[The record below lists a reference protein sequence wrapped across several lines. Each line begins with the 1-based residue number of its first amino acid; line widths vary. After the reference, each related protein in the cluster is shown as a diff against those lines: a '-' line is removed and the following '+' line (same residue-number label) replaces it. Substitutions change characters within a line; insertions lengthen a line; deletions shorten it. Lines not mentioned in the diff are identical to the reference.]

1 MDFGNLGENLP
12 IIGLIIGLILLQ
24 FFLRRRRSAATTQQD
39 VVERLMSEIRLNL
52 RLAEVLSSGEQIKRF
67 ITTNWQLNKN
77 KIDFLAQPVQ
87 VNLTDAFMI
96 ADDFNLQV
104 ATSKKYKSAS
114 YIASIDVP
122 KLKDK
127 LTKSQEGLEAWLV
140 STTGSKEPPPKT
152 PGAFDSLLGGR

>member
-1 MDFGNLGENLP
+1 MDFGDIGENLP

-24 FFLRRRRSAATTQQD
+24 FFLRRRRSPVTTQQGI
-39 VVERLMSEIRLNL
+39 VESLMSEVRVNL

-67 ITTNWQLNKN
+67 ITTNWQISKN
-77 KIDFLAQPVQ
+77 KIDFLDQSVQ

-104 ATSKKYKSAS
+104 ATSKKYKSTS
-114 YIASIDVP
+114 YLASIDVE

-127 LTKSQEGLEAWLV
+127 LTKSKEGLEEWLV
-140 STTGSKEPPPKT
+140 SKTGSKEPPPKT
-152 PGAFDSLLGGR
+152 PGVFDSLLGGR